1 MIMVADGNIDIYEF
15 FERLGWSLKNLETV
29 YSSEFKNFKNEFDR
43 FVKQSSDLS
52 YNISVKINESQD
64 IDLPDIINT
73 INAIGKLFIEL
84 KILLN
89 ELLNIYQ
96 QSELLLNELK
106 DLPYDLTNYFLL
118 NYIYNTSYTVYSI
131 LTFFNIIL
139 EEQNAIVNIEN
150 KQIRIRNYNSKF
162 KLRNFGAFIKS
173 PNRIIEDLYFNNTVF
188 DNLENATRGSQQFF
202 SRLMFLLDAFG
213 INYRLGDM
221 DADSITK
228 GLIDYFGNNLR
239 ADLRKKGIFSIYKS
253 IPILKINTTTNELDE
268 VWFGLGSHFGFLEK
282 QPNGDNGLYVMP
294 FGDMNLSH
302 STEKI
307 DILIRSKLS
316 PDGFIVNKNFNLK
329 SILNNI
335 DVYIDLTTTFKVKV
349 VDGKKE
355 PSIIFGTNNG
365 SRIETNEYGFKIK
378 LATND
383 LGIYFFSN
391 NTHLSVSSDDIFLK
405 TLLVNKP
412 IEGNFSIAI
421 GYSNRNGFHFSGSG
435 GLELNIPTHQK
446 IGPIDLSEINLG
458 IQPSDKGIAIKAA
471 ANIGATLG
479 PLKINIKG
487 LGLQARTNFPSDASG
502 NLGLIDLGIGIKP
515 PTGIGI
521 AIDASAI
528 KGAGFLAFNPEK
540 GEYSGVF
547 YLNVLNKFTVKII
560 GLLNTKRPD
569 GQPGFSLF
577 FIITAEFPAPGFQLG
592 FGFALMGIGG
602 LLGVN
607 RGISETQ
614 LLESVSNHSLESL
627 LFPESK
633 SEEAFL
639 AQMPAIV
646 QNIAGIFPV
655 TEGGYLFGALAKI
668 TWGTPTILTVDL
680 GIVLEFLTGGG
691 GEKVN
696 EGDATGFN
704 IYMMGVL
711 HCSLPDPSAPII
723 QLKAVFAG
731 ALSFQK
737 KELWFFMAIEDSRI
751 LSFTISGE
759 MLLQISWGSQP
770 DFLLTMGGF
779 FPGFR
784 AANLKKQDIKRLAIS
799 FLDTDFARISAEYYF
814 ALTPNTVQFGAKLQ
828 ARFALDPLEVTGVLE
843 FDTLIQFNPFHFV
856 VHFGA
861 DFEVK
866 VYGHTLFGVGVQA
879 NVEGPNPFHVWGT
892 VYVKFK
898 IIFTIKISKDFD
910 VTFGDSASEAIP
922 PDINVWEDLLKPAIE
937 AKESWAALPQ
947 LNYSISEKVSVSNE
961 EEGLLILH
969 PFGRLQMH
977 QNAVPLG
984 INIQKVGSRKATN
997 EETFTIK
1004 SVFEQSVETLKLEQS
1019 KQLFAPSQFKKYS
1032 DEDKLSLPAFEEFNN
1047 GFILP
1052 DSEIYFPDKDKY
1064 HSRDLRYENI
1074 YIKGDTKKRTPSD
1087 IMGLLSQW
1095 SAQKRGVTGF
1105 LESAKTVGH
1114 YTKANGVWTK
1124 NDKSYSTYA
1133 EALDALTNPENGQK
1147 TTTRR
1152 KKQEYF
1158 IIDDH
1163 YIIK

>member
-1 MIMVADGNIDIYEF
+1 MENNLLSSIIDEFLDFLSPCLFLKDEKEVAQLFNAIGWDEKSLGSNSMQKIMQNWSQIGTNIKNIEQVVLNNNNIDI
-15 FERLGWSLKNLETV
+15 GIITSD
-29 YSSEFKNFKNEFDR
+29 FKNIF
-43 FVKQSSDLS
+43 
-52 YNISVKINESQD
+52 
-64 IDLPDIINT
+64 
-73 INAIGKLFIEL
+73 
-84 KILLN
+84 
-89 ELLNIYQ
+89 
-96 QSELLLNELK
+96 
-106 DLPYDLTNYFLL
+106 
-118 NYIYNTSYTVYSI
+118 
-131 LTFFNIIL
+131 
-139 EEQNAIVNIEN
+139 
-150 KQIRIRNYNSKF
+150 
-162 KLRNFGAFIKS
+162 
-173 PNRIIEDLYFNNTVF
+173 
-188 DNLENATRGSQQFF
+188 
-202 SRLMFLLDAFG
+202 
-213 INYRLGDM
+213 
-221 DADSITK
+221 SITK
-228 GLIDYFGNNLR
+228 D
-239 ADLRKKGIFSIYKS
+239 
-253 IPILKINTTTNELDE
+253 IPNA
-268 VWFGLGSHFGFLEK
+268 
-282 QPNGDNGLYVMP
+282 LY
-294 FGDMNLSH
+294 NS
-302 STEKI
+302 
-307 DILIRSKLS
+307 DIS
-316 PDGFIVNKNFNLK
+316 PDKIKEFSSDFISYLLFQYLNSNQKTLYNVLTLLRVIKDYPLTISSVNNKDGYGKVYPIFKFENLINFTKNPLNYLKQEYLVEGLPNDEMVSAFTSQLYPYLVDFCNYLNIPALYGSSIEEFNDDLLGQN
-329 SILNNI
+329 LNNSLMFYKRI
-335 DVYIDLTTTFKVKV
+335 LVNNQLVLTGVTFGV
-349 VDGKKE
+349 
-355 PSIIFGTNNG
+355 FGTNQDGPGIFIKPFGNLDFSKNYNDWDFAFKVNALLDGLVINKNKIVFFNG
-365 SRIETNEYGFKIK
+365 TE
-378 LATND
+378 
-383 LGIYFFSN
+383 SN
-391 NTHLSVSSDDIFLK
+391 NTLSASISGKKLKKGDDPVLIIGDKNAISLTISNVEIEVYSKIKKDLEFGVIVILYNIKFNSKEGPDNFLK
-405 TLLVNKP
+405 ELLPDNLYQEFDIRLAIDNK
-412 IEGNFSIAI
+412 
-421 GYSNRNGFHFSGSG
+421 NGFHFSGSG
-435 GLELNIPTHQK
+435 GLDLNIPTHQK

-479 PLKINIKG
+479 PLKINVKD

-547 YLNVLNKFTVKII
+547 YLNVLNQFTVKII

-569 GQPGFSLF
+569 GRDGFSLL

-602 LLGVN
+602 LLGIN
-607 RGISETQ
+607 RGISEKQ
-614 LLESVSNHSLESL
+614 LLESVSNKSLEAL

-633 SEEAFL
+633 SEETFL

-1074 YIKGDTKKRTPSD
+1074 YIKRDTKKRTPSD